1 MKLGYRK
8 NEINITLLNNL
19 YNAVCSCDVAAST
32 IRMLWL
38 FPCSSF
44 SIRGKRFV
52 DFCHWYC
59 IPPINPDLDSVWRQS
74 STLFSILNTLM
85 WRSVYFNR
93 KFRKSKPSPW
103 VNVTTNKNTGRNL
116 LPNRHGVEKIRKYRR
131 KAKTGPVNQ

>member
-8 NEINITLLNNL
+8 KKSILLYL
-19 YNAVCSCDVAAST
+19 IIFTMLSAHVMLLHST

-93 KFRKSKPSPW
+93 KFRKSKPSPYALGECY
-103 VNVTTNKNTGRNL
+103 NKQ
-116 LPNRHGVEKIRKYRR
+116 KYRKESFAPQAWCR
-131 KAKTGPVNQ
+131 KDKEISA